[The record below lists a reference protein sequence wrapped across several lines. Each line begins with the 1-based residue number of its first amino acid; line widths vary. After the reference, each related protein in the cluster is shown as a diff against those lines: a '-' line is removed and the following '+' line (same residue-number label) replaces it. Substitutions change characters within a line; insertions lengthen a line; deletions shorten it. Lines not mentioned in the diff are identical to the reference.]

1 MKALKHRV
9 HPLSDLSRWGV
20 NLIRLG
26 LGISILTGCGGG
38 HNPDLA
44 FEEGASYKMGACQ
57 VKEIIASGQESR
69 LSFSSLDSTPGPQHS
84 VEGFGELLFLCPLE
98 QVQSQ
103 HSFELSF
110 ELEEGGSVTL
120 VTFADRELKHGF
132 ELEWQRQGE
141 ELRVLARSGAV
152 EQNWSGPL
160 ENKNHRRAP
169 GFFSSLQAKM
179 PQIFTLDVHN
189 NETPAAHVIIWQGLR
204 DPQRQT
210 SQNHLFDSGEHTY
223 DLENNYPQSS
233 PGNGQGRFW
242 GLRLD
247 GARVTGANFGPPL
260 AGH

>member
-9 HPLSDLSRWGV
+9 LPLNDLPRWAEV
-20 NLIRLG
+20 SLISLG
-26 LGISILTGCGGG
+26 LGLSILTGCGGG

-69 LSFSSLDSTPGPQHS
+69 LSFASLDSVQGPQHS

-110 ELEEGGSVTL
+110 ELEEGGSVTF
-120 VTFADRELKHGF
+120 VSFANGELQHGF
-132 ELEWQRQGE
+132 EIEWRRQHE
-141 ELRVLARSGAV
+141 ELVVQARSGGV
-152 EQNWSGPL
+152 EQNWSGPSW
-160 ENKNHRRAP
+160 AP
-169 GFFSSLQAKM
+169 RFAEGHFASVHASKPLQ
-179 PQIFTLDVHN
+179 FTVDIHN
-189 NETPAAHVIIWQGLR
+189 WETPAHVLIWQGLR
-204 DPQRQT
+204 KPQRQT
-210 SQNHLFDSGEHTY
+210 PHQALFNSATDT
-223 DLENNYPQSS
+223 LELKNNYPQSS

-247 GARVTGANFGPPL
+247 GARITGANFGAPL